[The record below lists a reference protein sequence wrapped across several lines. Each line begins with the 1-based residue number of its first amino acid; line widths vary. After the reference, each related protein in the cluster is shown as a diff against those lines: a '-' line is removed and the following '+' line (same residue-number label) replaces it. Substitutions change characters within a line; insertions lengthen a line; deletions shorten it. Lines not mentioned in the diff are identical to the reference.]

1 MKVAAHVGLTWAW
14 RRRASVSDLGG
25 ERGGA
30 ASSGGRARA
39 LDRWSTPKLKS
50 HATRAVRINV
60 NRALGYPPARASRVS
75 TPATSVGM
83 RAGSQ
88 ASRAAP

>member
-39 LDRWSTPKLKS
+39 LDRWST
-50 HATRAVRINV
+50 HYEI
-60 NRALGYPPARASRVS
+60 SRD
-75 TPATSVGM
+75 P
-83 RAGSQ
+83 R
-88 ASRAAP
+88 REN

>member
-39 LDRWSTPKLKS
+39 LPLDRWST
-50 HATRAVRINV
+50 HYEI
-60 NRALGYPPARASRVS
+60 SRD
-75 TPATSVGM
+75 P
-83 RAGSQ
+83 R
-88 ASRAAP
+88 REN

>member
-39 LDRWSTPKLKS
+39 LDRWST
-50 HATRAVRINV
+50 HYYYEI
-60 NRALGYPPARASRVS
+60 SRD
-75 TPATSVGM
+75 P
-83 RAGSQ
+83 R
-88 ASRAAP
+88 REN